1 MSSKHTPESSVND
14 LHPPFLTIS
23 SGAETAKKL
32 HRLLL
37 DLSRDTSEREASS
50 AFRKTADFF
59 RETYF
64 GLTEKKIRSRVVEC
78 LEDYFDG
85 ETYTAL
91 EIENIAEITG
101 IKEEILAPVIARMV
115 KSSVLI
121 EGRRRRF
128 NEWGEHYNPIYKLN
142 K

>member
-1 MSSKHTPESSVND
+1 MSAKTLVTAPTAN
-14 LHPPFLTIS
+14 LHPDLNVDSTEE
-23 SGAETAKKL
+23 AAKKL

-37 DLSRDTSEREASS
+37 DLSKESAEKESAS

-64 GLTEKKIRSRVVEC
+64 GLTEKKIKSKIVEC

-91 EIENIAEITG
+91 EIENIAEQTG
-101 IKEEILAPVIARMV
+101 ITEENLLPVINRMV
-115 KSSVLI
+115 KAKVLI
-121 EGRRRRF
+121 CGRRRRW
-128 NEWGEHYNPIYKLN
+128 NELGEHYNPLYKLN
-142 K
+142 R